1 MRLQKEEIDAFAS
14 DQVME
19 MVVIFPEQILPKLF
33 LKTDFS
39 SLLNALTTSHLETGE
54 EDGSS

>member
-14 DQVME
+14 DQAME

-33 LKTDFS
+33 LKTDSS